1 MEIVKLPLGK
11 QASVDADC
19 IRIEQLPAGSFQLTA
34 SAMCTGFDEGE
45 SVSIVEGLV
54 FETFEQAEATG
65 VAWAANVGVERLF
78 VSTGSQAQ
86 PLELLEIDQP
96 L

>member
-19 IRIEQLPAGSFQLTA
+19 IRIEELPTGSYQLTA
-34 SAMCTGFDEGE
+34 SAMCTGPDEGE
-45 SVSIVEGLV
+45 SVSIVDGLV
-54 FETFEQAEATG
+54 FENFEQAEATG
-65 VAWAANVGVERLF
+65 LAWAANIGVERLF
-78 VSTGSQAQ
+78 VSTGCQAH